1 MITSH
6 LLLRDLDTLSQT
18 LNLELVTRA
27 PAVDVLDIISRGLE
41 VAGCIVAPGHKDLV
55 LGAVIKRLIQRN
67 RWSLSIMLAKI
78 TQFAGKG
85 G

>member
-6 LLLRDLDTLSQT
+6 LLFRNLDTLSQT
-18 LNLELVTRA
+18 LNLEFVTRA

-41 VAGCIVAPGHKDLV
+41 VAGCIVAPRHKYLV
-55 LGAVIKRLIQRN
+55 LGAVIKRLVQRN
-67 RWSLSIMLAKI
+67 RWSLSTVLAKI
-78 TQFAGKG
+78 THTAGKG